1 MPLSDISGRE
11 GLWFCGGLTPQC
23 REMLEQWD
31 RSVGEWVGSILI
43 ETKGK
48 GERADGMRTVEG

>member
-1 MPLSDISGRE
+1 M
-11 GLWFCGGLTPQC
+11 PQC
-23 REMLEQWD
+23 REMLEQRD

-48 GERADGMRTVEG
+48 GERADGMGTVEG